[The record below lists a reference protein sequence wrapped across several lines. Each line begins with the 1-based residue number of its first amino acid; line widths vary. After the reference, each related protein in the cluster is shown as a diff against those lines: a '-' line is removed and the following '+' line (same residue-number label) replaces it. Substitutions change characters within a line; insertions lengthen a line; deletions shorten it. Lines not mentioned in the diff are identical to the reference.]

1 MNQEKIKKLREKTG
15 VGVLNC
21 QKALKEADGDIEKA
35 LEILRK
41 KGQKIVESKKSRA
54 TNDGR
59 IGSYVH
65 ANGKIGVLVKLVC
78 ETDFVAKT
86 DEFKELAHDL
96 AMQVAATDPKWIS
109 KDEVPEK
116 TKEKEKEVYKNEIS
130 EDKSDDIVDKIING
144 KLEKFYDKNCLLRQ
158 DFIKNDDIT
167 IKQLLKRKI
176 SSIGENIQIE
186 EFTRFEL

>member
-1 MNQEKIKKLREKTG
+1 MKQENIKKLREKTG

-21 QKALKEADGDIEKA
+21 QKALKESNGDINKA

-54 TNDGR
+54 TNEGR

-65 ANGKIGVLVKLVC
+65 ANGKIGVLVKVVC

-86 DEFKELAHDL
+86 DEFKQLAHDL
-96 AMQVAATDPKWIS
+96 AMQVAARNPKWLNAE
-109 KDEVPEK
+109 EVSEEI
-116 TKEKEKEVYKNEIS
+116 KEKEKEIYKNEIK
-130 EDKSDDIVDKIING
+130 EDKPKDIMEKIING
-144 KLEKFYDKNCLLRQ
+144 KLEKFYNENCLLRQ
-158 DFIKNDDIT
+158 DFIKDGDIT
-167 IKQLLKRKI
+167 IKELLKRKI
-176 SSIGENIQIE
+176 SSIGENIKIK

>member
-1 MNQEKIKKLREKTG
+1 MTQKDIKTLREKTG

-21 QKALKEADGDIEKA
+21 QKALKEANGDIEKA
-35 LEILRK
+35 LEVLRK

-54 TNDGR
+54 TNEGR

-86 DEFKELAHDL
+86 DEFKSLAHDL
-96 AMQVAATDPKWIS
+96 AMQVAATNPKWLVSEDI
-109 KDEVPEK
+109 PEK
-116 TKEKEKEVYKNEIS
+116 VIKKEKEIYENEIK
-130 EDKSDDIVDKIING
+130 EEKPEKIMKKIIQG

-158 DFIKNDDIT
+158 EFIKNDDIT

-176 SSIGENIQIE
+176 SSLGENIKIE
-186 EFTRFEL
+186 DFIRFEL

>member
-1 MNQEKIKKLREKTG
+1 MKQENIKKLREKTG

-21 QKALKEADGDIEKA
+21 QKALKEANGDIEKA

-109 KDEVPEK
+109 EDEVPEK

-130 EDKSDDIVDKIING
+130 EDKPDDIVGKIING

-176 SSIGENIQIE
+176 SSIGENIKIE